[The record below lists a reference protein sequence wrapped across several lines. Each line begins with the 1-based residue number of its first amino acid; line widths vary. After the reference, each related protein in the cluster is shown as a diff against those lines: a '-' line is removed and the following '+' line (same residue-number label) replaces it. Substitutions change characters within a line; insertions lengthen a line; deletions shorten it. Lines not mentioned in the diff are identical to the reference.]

1 MPRNERQ
8 RHGFGFEDWL
18 KRTFLDIHY
27 TSEWD
32 IPQELN
38 PNRSGG
44 PISIKT
50 AKWKGAIY
58 FGDALRRFRIN
69 SDFTLIVGFWEP
81 IGKKKRIVKIVEQ
94 FVSLDEWQRL
104 WAPFTENDLTKLDS
118 LIKDRSM
125 SPDQTRQRIKKEL
138 LRLKNANHW
147 GIITL
152 NPKIDSKT
160 QRRLQCSLSFSNFF
174 KELLRV
180 DPAFVSKDKKIFLWG
195 MELKPPDF

>member
-50 AKWKGAIY
+50 AKWKGSIY

-69 SDFTLIVGFWEP
+69 TDFTLIVGFWEAV
-81 IGKKKRIVKIVEQ
+81 GTKKRIVKIVEQ
-94 FVSLDEWQRL
+94 FVPLHEWQRL
-104 WAPFTENDLTKLDS
+104 WRPFSEDDLIRLDS
-118 LIKDRSM
+118 LIKNRSI
-125 SPDQTRQRIKKEL
+125 SPNQARRQTKDEFLL
-138 LRLKNANHW
+138 LRNTNHW

-174 KELLRV
+174 KELLQI
-180 DPAFVSKDKKIFLWG
+180 DPDSVSKDRKIFLWG
-195 MELKPPDF
+195 RELKPPDF